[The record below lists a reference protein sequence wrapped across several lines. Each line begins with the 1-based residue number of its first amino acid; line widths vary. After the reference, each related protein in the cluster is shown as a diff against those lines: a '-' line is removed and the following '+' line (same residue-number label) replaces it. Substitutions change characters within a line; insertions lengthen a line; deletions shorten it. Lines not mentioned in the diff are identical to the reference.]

1 LITNQGRQLPSHLR
15 KENTMKKIYI
25 MIIENPKTGERKVY
39 KNSKQGSAPADWKCV
54 GVSGYFE
61 RS

>member
-1 LITNQGRQLPSHLR
+1 
-15 KENTMKKIYI
+15 MKKVYI
-25 MIIENPKTGERKVY
+25 MIIENPKTGERKAY
-39 KNSKQGSAPADWKCV
+39 KNTKQGSAPTGWKCV